1 MASQLGLDTAAFSQC
16 LASNTY
22 AQQVQADYN
31 RAVSL
36 NIQSTPT
43 FVING
48 QLYPGIQQVEDFS
61 ASLPLSRRMSRLV
74 RNSLP
79 C

>member
-1 MASQLGLDTAAFSQC
+1 MASQLGLDLAAFSQC

-48 QLYPGIQQVEDFS
+48 QLYPGIQQVGDFKRIFAAIAPNVKIS
-61 ASLPLSRRMSRLV
+61 P
-74 RNSLP
+74 
-79 C
+79 